1 MIELLALAGDVSLVL
16 LGLAVFLL
24 LFGAKEIGFYLGHR
38 RYQRAALH
46 KQNEEGSHETVRT
59 SVGFITGGM
68 LALLAFL
75 LAIALSIADQRY
87 EERRNVVL
95 AEANAIGTGWLR
107 AGAQDS
113 EAGVAIQRLLEEYAE
128 VRAQAV
134 ETLTSPEDQARVLA
148 RTATLQDEI
157 WAIAGTIAR
166 DAPTPIS
173 AQLLASLNE
182 VFDLALSQRRAF
194 RSRVPIHIFRML
206 LWTSVLAIAALG
218 FHLGLLGSHQLTLS
232 TLLILMWSGSMVLI
246 SDISRSGQGWVGV
259 STEPLTWTVEQM
271 RQSAHQTRKREYTGK
286 RLP

>member
-1 MIELLALAGDVSLVL
+1 MIELLALAGDVSLL
-16 LGLAVFLL
+16 LQALLLFLL
-24 LFGAKEIGFYLGHR
+24 LFAAKEGGFYLGYR
-38 RYQRAALH
+38 RHQRAALR
-46 KQNEEGSHETVRT
+46 KQEEEGSHETVRT

-95 AEANAIGTGWLR
+95 AEANAIGTAWLR
-107 AGAQDS
+107 AGAQES
-113 EAGVAIQRLLEEYAE
+113 EAGLTIQRLLEKYAE

-148 RTATLQDEI
+148 RTATLQDEM

-166 DAPTPIS
+166 EAPTPIS

-182 VFDLALSQRRAF
+182 VFDSALSQRRAF
-194 RSRVPIHIFRML
+194 ESRVPVHIFRML
-206 LWTSVLAIAALG
+206 VWTSVLAIAALG
-218 FHLGLLGSHQLTLS
+218 FNLGLLGSHQLTLS
-232 TLLILMWSGSMVLI
+232 TLLILIWTGSMMLI

-259 STEPLTWTVEQM
+259 STKPLIWTVEQM
-271 RQSAHQTRKREYTGK
+271 RQSEK
-286 RLP
+286 